1 MVVFVKLNICGAHSV
16 PPLRGIATAPYAML
30 KLIGNVLFTL
40 LSIKPHCLSFTHSY
54 PSDGSRHASVTI
66 L

>member
-1 MVVFVKLNICGAHSV
+1 MVVFVKLNIYGAQSV

-40 LSIKPHCLSFTHSY
+40 LSIKPHCYALAISNQ
-54 PSDGSRHASVTI
+54 
-66 L
+66 